1 MSEGDP
7 GAADEALGT
16 EVVKFKVSA
25 VGIDLGLG
33 ELLERALDAPLAEV
47 GWAVMARSSASSM

>member
-25 VGIDLGLG
+25 VSIDLGLG

-47 GWAVMARSSASSM
+47 AGP